1 MADRL
6 SLDRT
11 VRDHQANR
19 MSSRAA
25 ARFNAAFNVLLI
37 VYAVLLGLAG
47 GLSSALW
54 MVEGDY
60 PFGRREAQAWTAWPD
75 LGSRDI
81 DPYARAILARNGDIP
96 LGIGEG
102 LAFHAAADDAGFP
115 LDGSCTYS
123 IAGATPP
130 ARYWTMTLYD
140 MQGRHDASPTSR
152 SSTTSSRILR
162 DEEGRMEITL
172 SRDPQPGN
180 WLIMPQSPRFQIV
193 FRLYDTPVSGTLS
206 WVTEGSLPSIRRGE
220 CRS

>member
-1 MADRL
+1 MRERL
-6 SLDRT
+6 PLVGT
-11 VRDHQANR
+11 IRDHQANR
-19 MSSRAA
+19 MSFRMA

-47 GLSSALW
+47 GLMSALW
-54 MVEGDY
+54 VVEGEY
-60 PFGRREAQAWTAWPD
+60 PFGRREAQAWTAWPA
-75 LGSRDI
+75 LGSREI

-102 LAFHAAADDAGFP
+102 LAFRAAADDTNLP
-115 LDGSCTYS
+115 LDGSCTYT

-140 MQGRHDASPTSR
+140 SEGRHDASPTSR
-152 SSTTSSRILR
+152 SSTTSARILR

-180 WLIMPQSPRFQIV
+180 WLIPPVASRFQIV

-206 WVTEGSLPSIRRGE
+206 WVTEGSLPTIRRGE